1 MWRSLAGAAFSLGI
15 QQNLAE
21 LSIHMVS
28 VSHSG
33 RRGGQP
39 GDNGKCHMR
48 FKNLIAAGLFLLG
61 SAASIPSAQAV
72 DNTQRVPQFGVE
84 VDGDSFIPVPQ
95 ADVPSGQ
102 PVLVAQD
109 QSAAELQETIRQL
122 NGKVEELT
130 FQILQMQE
138 QMRKMQEDNEFRF
151 QELEKSKQGMA
162 KPSESGND
170 VAAAPAEEQSAET
183 QAATSDPAAPAEPQ
197 ADVAAAGAP
206 EKPLGSITF
215 DEKGNPVGG
224 SIEEVIEADPQS
236 ASLPASDNPEEIY
249 RVAYDH
255 VLAGEYKDAEAGF
268 RQHIEQFPAD
278 VQTADARYW
287 LGESLAAQ
295 GKTRDAAEIFLNSQ
309 KDFPKSK
316 KAPEMLFKLGVALVA
331 LDNKDVAC
339 ATFAQVQKKYPK
351 AGPALLKRVSEEQAK
366 AGC

>member
-1 MWRSLAGAAFSLGI
+1 
-15 QQNLAE
+15 
-21 LSIHMVS
+21 
-28 VSHSG
+28 
-33 RRGGQP
+33 
-39 GDNGKCHMR
+39 MR
-48 FKNLIAAGLFLLG
+48 FKNLIAAGLFLMG
-61 SAASIPSAQAV
+61 SAASVPSAQAV
-72 DNTQRVPQFGVE
+72 DNSARVPQFGVE
-84 VDGDSFIPVPQ
+84 VDGDSFVPTPQ
-95 ADVPSGQ
+95 ADVPSGGNI
-102 PVLVAQD
+102 LVAQD
-109 QSAAELQETIRQL
+109 QSAVQLQETIRQL

-162 KPSESGND
+162 KPSDSGND
-170 VAAAPAEEQSAET
+170 VAAAPAADEPPVDT
-183 QAATSDPAAPAEPQ
+183 QAASGDASAPAEPQ
-197 ADVAAAGAP
+197 ADVAATGAP
-206 EKPLGSITF
+206 EKPLGSIKF
-215 DEKGNPVGG
+215 DENGNPIGG
-224 SIEEVIEADPQS
+224 SIEQVIEADPQS

-278 VQTADARYW
+278 AQTADARYW

-316 KAPEMLFKLGVALVA
+316 KAPEMLFKLGVALVE

-339 ATFAQVQKKYPK
+339 ATFSQVQKKYPK
-351 AGPALLKRVSEEQAK
+351 AGQALLKRVSEEQSK

>member
-1 MWRSLAGAAFSLGI
+1 
-15 QQNLAE
+15 
-21 LSIHMVS
+21 
-28 VSHSG
+28 
-33 RRGGQP
+33 
-39 GDNGKCHMR
+39 MR
-48 FKNLIAAGLFLLG
+48 FRYLIAAGLFLMG
-61 SAASIPSAQAV
+61 SAGSALSAPAV
-72 DNTQRVPQFGVE
+72 DNSSRVLQFGVE
-84 VDGDSFIPVPQ
+84 VDADRFVPVPQ
-95 ADVPSGQ
+95 TDVPSSRQ
-102 PVLVAQD
+102 ILVAQD
-109 QSAAELQETIRQL
+109 QSAAEMQETVRQL

-162 KPSESGND
+162 KPSDSGND
-170 VAAAPAEEQSAET
+170 VAVAPADEPPV
-183 QAATSDPAAPAEPQ
+183 PADNGAPALDAPADIATTDPQ
-197 ADVAAAGAP
+197 LGTA
-206 EKPLGSITF
+206 EKPLGSIKF
-215 DEKGNPVGG
+215 DENGNPVGG
-224 SIEEVIEADPQS
+224 SIEQVIEADPQS
-236 ASLPASDNPEEIY
+236 ASLPASGDPAEVY

-268 RQHIEQFPAD
+268 RQHVELFPAD

-331 LDNKDVAC
+331 LDNRDVAC

-351 AGPALLKRVSEEQAK
+351 SGQALLTRVSEEQAK

>member
-1 MWRSLAGAAFSLGI
+1 
-15 QQNLAE
+15 
-21 LSIHMVS
+21 
-28 VSHSG
+28 
-33 RRGGQP
+33 
-39 GDNGKCHMR
+39 MR
-48 FKNLIAAGLFLLG
+48 LKRLIAASLFLAG
-61 SAASIPSAQAV
+61 SAAFGLPAQAAG
-72 DNTQRVPQFGVE
+72 NAERVPQFGVD
-84 VDGDSFIPVPQ
+84 VNDDAFIPVPS
-95 ADVPSGQ
+95 ADVPNAPQ
-102 PVLVAQD
+102 VLVAQD
-109 QSAAELQETIRQL
+109 QSVAEMQETIRQL

-162 KPSESGND
+162 KPADSGSD
-170 VAAAPAEEQSAET
+170 TADAAPAQEPAADT
-183 QAATSDPAAPAEPQ
+183 QAADTGTEPAQ
-197 ADVAAAGAP
+197 ADVAATGAP

-215 DEKGNPVGG
+215 DENGNPSGASV
-224 SIEEVIEADPQS
+224 EQVIEDNPQS
-236 ASLPASDNPEEIY
+236 ASLPASDNPEDIY

-255 VLAGEYKDAEAGF
+255 VLAGEYKEAEAGF

-278 VQTADARYW
+278 AQTADARYW

-351 AGPALLKRVSEEQAK
+351 AGQALLKRVSEEQAK

>member
-1 MWRSLAGAAFSLGI
+1 
-15 QQNLAE
+15 
-21 LSIHMVS
+21 
-28 VSHSG
+28 
-33 RRGGQP
+33 
-39 GDNGKCHMR
+39 MR
-48 FKNLIAAGLFLLG
+48 FKSLIAAGLFVIG
-61 SAASIPSAQAV
+61 SAAFMQSAQAV
-72 DNTQRVPQFGVE
+72 DNAARVPQFGVE
-84 VDGDSFIPVPQ
+84 VDADSFVLVPQ
-95 ADVPSGQ
+95 ADVPSGRTI
-102 PVLVAQD
+102 LLAQD
-109 QSAAELQETIRQL
+109 QSAAEMQETVRQL

-162 KPSESGND
+162 KPADNGND
-170 VAAAPAEEQSAET
+170 VAAAPAEV
-183 QAATSDPAAPAEPQ
+183 PAVDDNGAPAPDAP
-197 ADVAAAGAP
+197 ADVATTDPQVGTP
-206 EKPLGSITF
+206 EKPLGSIKF
-215 DEKGNPVGG
+215 DENGNPIGG
-224 SIEEVIEADPQS
+224 SIEQVIEADPQS
-236 ASLPASDNPEEIY
+236 ASLPASGDPAEVY

-268 RQHIEQFPAD
+268 RQHVELFPAD
-278 VQTADARYW
+278 AQTADARYW

-351 AGPALLKRVSEEQAK
+351 SGQALLTRVSEEQSK

>member
-1 MWRSLAGAAFSLGI
+1 
-15 QQNLAE
+15 
-21 LSIHMVS
+21 
-28 VSHSG
+28 
-33 RRGGQP
+33 
-39 GDNGKCHMR
+39 MR
-48 FKNLIAAGLFLLG
+48 FKSLIAAGLFVIG
-61 SAASIPSAQAV
+61 SAASMQSAQAV
-72 DNTQRVPQFGVE
+72 DNAVRVPQLGVE
-84 VDGDSFIPVPQ
+84 VDGDSFVPVPQ
-95 ADVPSGQ
+95 ADVPSGRTI
-102 PVLVAQD
+102 LLAQD
-109 QSAAELQETIRQL
+109 QSAAEMQEIVRQL

-162 KPSESGND
+162 KPSDSGNN
-170 VAAAPAEEQSAET
+170 VAAAPADEPAVT
-183 QAATSDPAAPAEPQ
+183 DNAAPALEAP
-197 ADVAAAGAP
+197 ADVATEDPQLGTT
-206 EKPLGSITF
+206 EKPLGSIKF
-215 DEKGNPVGG
+215 DENGNPVGG
-224 SIEEVIEADPQS
+224 SIEQVIEADPQS
-236 ASLPASDNPEEIY
+236 ASLPASGDPAEVY

-268 RQHIEQFPAD
+268 RQHVELFPAD
-278 VQTADARYW
+278 AQTADARYW

-351 AGPALLKRVSEEQAK
+351 SGQALLTRVSEEQSK